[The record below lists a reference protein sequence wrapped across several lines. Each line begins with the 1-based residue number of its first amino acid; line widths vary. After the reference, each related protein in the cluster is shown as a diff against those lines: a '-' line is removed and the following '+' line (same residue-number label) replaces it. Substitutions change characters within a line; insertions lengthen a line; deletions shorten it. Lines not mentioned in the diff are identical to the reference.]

1 VFALSLH
8 SQNRSYIM
16 KNIFLFILALIMCAA
31 NAQTDKP
38 VLTLNTEM
46 HTGMAN
52 RISTDKDGKYLL
64 TCLDDKTGKLWNA
77 ATGELLRTFHVPI
90 REGDEGKLY
99 ACALSPDGRI
109 AAMGGWTGY
118 DWVKKYSIYIFNV
131 QTGTMMEKLN
141 GLKNTINDL
150 EFSRDGRYLA
160 AGLGGS
166 SGVCIFSTSTWTL
179 IASLTGYRAAVYN
192 VAFDTIGRLATVCL
206 NGNVRLYSSFFQ
218 LMKEQKTSGGQR
230 TYSLAFS
237 PDGQKIAVG
246 YYDSPKIQVLDGET
260 LETIYEPDNTEATT
274 VDSRLEM
281 LTFSYDGSYL
291 FAGGYYSKQVNDT
304 WWFHIRK
311 WNDAGRGTYSDYPAC
326 LNVVADIKPMPDNS
340 IVYCGGYPDLGRISG
355 SGQQVFYKSAETND
369 LRAQDGSHFRI
380 NYNGT
385 EVGFTPFS
393 KTPLTFSVA
402 SRLLSLEQSS
412 GISPTDNAAG
422 ITVTNWNNSETPKLN
437 GSALNFLKTDEFC
450 ESVDISTTGSTIVL
464 GADWSIYSLSA
475 QGTKVWEIPVPGAA
489 VGVNIAGNNSVV
501 AAAHSDG
508 TIRWYRMSDGKNIL
522 SLFAHPDNKRWIL
535 WTPSGY
541 YDCSPGAEDL
551 IGWHVNNGINKE
563 ASYYPASRFRSTYYR
578 PDVIDHILE
587 TLDEDRAVQVANEAS
602 NRTTRQTDITK
613 MLPPT
618 VTITNLTDN
627 QEIFSTTVTIEYN
640 VESPNNEPILSIK
653 AFIDGRPIETQR
665 GLKVV
670 HEKNQI
676 VVTVP
681 ARNVQLS
688 VIAENRFG
696 FSEPAKVNLQ
706 WKGAVQLVAAFKPTL
721 YVLAVGISQYT
732 DPDLKLDLASK
743 DARDF
748 SAVLKRQNGLLYK
761 DVQVKLLADADA
773 TKDNILDGLDWI
785 QRQTTNHDV
794 AILFLAGHGM
804 NDASGAFYFLPVG
817 ANVDRIKSSC
827 LMFAEI
833 QNTISSMTGKVV
845 VFADACHSGNIMG
858 KRRAVPDINGMVN
871 ELSSAENGAI
881 VFTSSTGKQYSLE
894 DASWGNGAFT
904 KALVE
909 GLSGKADLQNT
920 GSITVKALDYYVA
933 ERVKNLTD
941 GKQSPTTIIPGGVPD
956 FPIAAV
962 K

>member
-1 VFALSLH
+1 
-8 SQNRSYIM
+8 M
-16 KNIFLFILALIMCAA
+16 KKVLLFVLAFIVCAV
-31 NAQTDKP
+31 NAQTEKP
-38 VLTLNTEM
+38 VLTLNTKM
-46 HTGMAN
+46 HTGMVR
-52 RISTDKDGKYLL
+52 RISTDADGKYLL
-64 TCLDDKTGKLWNA
+64 TCSEDKTGKLWNA
-77 ATGELLRTFHVPI
+77 ATGELLRTFRVPI
-90 REGDEGKLY
+90 GNGNEGKLFS
-99 ACALSPDGRI
+99 CALSPDGKI
-109 AAMGGWTGY
+109 AAFGGWTGY
-118 DWVKKYSIYIFNV
+118 EWTQKCSIYLFNV
-131 QTGTMMEKLN
+131 QTGTMTEKLN
-141 GLKNTINDL
+141 GLENVIYDL
-150 EFSRDGRYLA
+150 EFSPDGKYLA
-160 AGLGGS
+160 AGLYS
-166 SGVCIFSTSTWTL
+166 TGVRIFSTNSWAL
-179 IASLTGYRAAVYN
+179 SASLKNYGGTVYN
-192 VAFDTIGRLATVCL
+192 VAFDNIGRLATVCYD
-206 NGNVRLYSSFFQ
+206 GYVRLYSSSFQ
-218 LMKEQKTSGGQR
+218 LLQQKKTSGGQHPF
-230 TYSLAFS
+230 SLAFS

-246 YYDSPKIQVLDGET
+246 YNDSPKIQVLDGET
-260 LETIYEPDNTEATT
+260 LETLYEPDNAEATT
-274 VDSRLEM
+274 VDTRLEM

-291 FAGGYYSKQVNDT
+291 FAGYANQKVFNGT
-304 WWFHIRK
+304 WWRHIRK

-326 LNVVADIKPMPDNS
+326 LNSVMDIEPMPDNS
-340 IVYCGGYPDLGRISG
+340 IVYCGSYPDFGRISG
-355 SGQQVFYKSAETND
+355 SGKQVFYKSAETND
-369 LRAQDGSHFRI
+369 LGTNDKSHFRI
-380 NYNGT
+380 NYDGT
-385 EVGFTPFS
+385 EVGFTPCS

-402 SRLLSLEQSS
+402 SRSLSLGQSS
-412 GISPTDNAAG
+412 GIPFTDNAAG
-422 ITVTNWNNSETPKLN
+422 ITATDWYNSYTPKLN
-437 GSALNFLKTDEFC
+437 STVLNFLKTNEFS
-450 ESVDISTTGSTIVL
+450 ESVDISTTGSTIVF
-464 GADWSIYSLSA
+464 GTAWNIYSLSA
-475 QGTKVWEIPVPGAA
+475 QGTKVWEIPVPGVAWA
-489 VGVNIAGNNSVV
+489 VNIAGNNRVV
-501 AAAHSDG
+501 AAALGDG
-508 TIRWYRMSDGKNIL
+508 TIRWYRISDGKNIL

-535 WTPSGY
+535 WTSSGY

-551 IGWHVNNGINKE
+551 IGWHVNNGIDKE
-563 ASYYPASRFRSTYYR
+563 ASYYSASRFRSTYYR
-578 PDVIDHILE
+578 PDVINHILE
-587 TLDEDRAVQVANEAS
+587 TLDEDQAVQVANEAS
-602 NRTTRQTDITK
+602 NRTNRQTDITK

-618 VTITNLTDN
+618 VAITNLADN
-627 QEIFSTTVTIEYN
+627 QAISSTNVTIQYN
-640 VESPNNEPILSIK
+640 VESPNNEPVLSIK
-653 AFIDGRPIETQR
+653 ALIDGRPIETPR

-670 HEKNQI
+670 HGENQI

-681 ARNVQLS
+681 ARDVQLS

-706 WKGAVQLVAAFKPTL
+706 WKGEVQQEAAFKPTL

-748 SAVLKRQNGLLYK
+748 VDALKRQNGLLYK

-817 ANVDRIKSSC
+817 ANVDKIKSSC

-920 GSITVKALDYYVA
+920 GSITVKSLDYYVA
-933 ERVKNLTD
+933 ERVKKLTD

-956 FPIAAV
+956 FPIAVV